1 MNVFQILGATLLV
14 ALSLVTAVAA
24 FRRRLAW
31 GPAVFWIGLW
41 SAATAAIL
49 DPELTVGVARFLGID
64 RGADLVF
71 YCGIL
76 AMLAGFFLTY
86 VRLRRIDRHVTV
98 LVRQLAIL
106 EARQERGEG
115 DPGGPE

>member
-14 ALSLVTAVAA
+14 LFSLVTAVAA

-31 GPAVFWIGLW
+31 GPALFWIALW
-41 SAATAAIL
+41 SAATAALIA
-49 DPELTVGVARFLGID
+49 PQLTVVAARLLGIE

-76 AMLAGFFLTY
+76 ALLAGFFLIY
-86 VRLRRIDRHVTV
+86 LRLRRIDQNVTV

-106 EARQERGEG
+106 EARQDRLGG
-115 DPGGPE
+115 DGGASG